1 MIQVLTIGLFCLACV
16 VALGSANWAL
26 ALAVTMFTFE
36 QALQASSL
44 IFIERSALCNLMVA
58 TVIGLSF
65 VRLMFS
71 NKNVFLGFMNPS
83 LVCTFIIYF
92 WSAFTLVWTPANAA
106 LEIVVGGIPYFLLF
120 LCLAP
125 FLLIDIQSVGS
136 FTRSILYLGGLVL
149 VVLVINPEFTFISG
163 RLGIQLMGV
172 SRSNPLAIGELGG
185 TLIIVA
191 TLLRI
196 GPIQWLF
203 NLARLVAFVLG
214 AFIALQ
220 SGSRG
225 QLAFA
230 VILAVLFFPVSKQIK
245 SFTNF
250 IATIVGAGVILPA
263 IYFLAI
269 KFMYAD
275 VLNRWGAED
284 LAGGT
289 GVRILNITDLLLVWV
304 QSPLAWI
311 IGLGFNAFSA
321 VTSAG
326 SMEKYSH
333 NMSIDILTELGIPMF
348 IVYIL
353 IIYISSRHSLWLFQ
367 RFKGQPQERASVS
380 VLLALFVY
388 QLLLVN
394 KQSNLWQNQMF
405 FFYAILLA
413 RLHIRTVVSDEIEKD
428 DIAWNLN
435 TQKHSQEL
443 DGNTLPDSEES
454 RRNNLLTGTLSG
466 GPDKGPPL
474 MRN

>member
-1 MIQVLTIGLFCLACV
+1 MSYDIRQMIQVLTISLFCLACV
-16 VALGSANWAL
+16 VALGSANFAL
-26 ALAVTMFTFE
+26 ALTVTLFTFE
-36 QALQASSL
+36 QALQASSP
-44 IFIERSALCNLMVA
+44 IFLAQSSLCNLMVA
-58 TVIGLSF
+58 TVIGLSV

-71 NKNVFLGFMNPS
+71 NKTIFLGFMNTS

-92 WSAFTLVWTPANAA
+92 WSVLTLVWTPASAA
-106 LEIVVGGIPYFLLF
+106 LEMVVSGIPYFLLLLF
-120 LCLAP
+120 AAP

-149 VVLVINPEFTFISG
+149 VLLIINPEFTIMAG
-163 RLGIQLMGV
+163 RLGIKLWGV

-196 GPIQWLF
+196 GPTQWLF

-214 AFIALQ
+214 AFVALQ

-230 VILAVLFFPVSKQIK
+230 VILAVLFFPVSKKIK

-250 IATIVGAGVILPA
+250 IGTIVGVGVIFPA
-263 IYFLAI
+263 IYFLAT
-269 KFMYAD
+269 KFMYTD

-284 LAGGT
+284 LEGGT
-289 GVRILNITDLLLVWV
+289 GVRVSNMTDLLLVWV
-304 QSPLAWI
+304 RSPFAWI
-311 IGLGFNAFSA
+311 VGLGFNAFSA
-321 VTSAG
+321 VTTAG

-348 IVYIL
+348 ILYIL
-353 IIYISSRHSLWLFQ
+353 IIYITSRHSLWLFQ
-367 RFKGQPQERASVS
+367 RFKEQPQERASVS
-380 VLLALFVY
+380 VLLALCVY

-394 KQSNLWQNQMF
+394 KQSNLWGNQMF
-405 FFYAILLA
+405 FFYVILLA
-413 RLHIRTVVSDEIEKD
+413 RLHIRTVVSDKIYKD

-435 TQKHSQEL
+435 TQIHSQEL

-466 GPDKGPPL
+466 G
-474 MRN
+474 